1 MLTVAATDVK
11 NRFGQIIDQAR
22 KEPVMVQSHG
32 RDSVVI
38 LDHEEF
44 ARLRRLEDSYWGV
57 RAMEA
62 AKSGFLTPEET
73 MQRLQQ
79 RLAAIESDDVV

>member
-1 MLTVAATDVK
+1 MLTVAATEVK
-11 NRFGQIIDQAR
+11 NKFGQIIDQAR

-44 ARLRRLEDSYWGV
+44 GRLQRLEDAYWGL
-57 RAMEA
+57 RATEA

-79 RLAAIESDDVV
+79 RLAEIEADEAA